1 MDSVQYILN
10 NKGSNIHT
18 VPASATV
25 LEATRLMNRHKVG
38 AVIVMDGDRIAGIF
52 TERDVLSRVVAQ
64 ERQPS
69 QVLIEDV
76 MTRDIVCCGPDTD
89 IDDASSIMRDK
100 RIRHLPVCDEA
111 GNLLGMVSIGD
122 LNAYYASAQQTEIHF
137 LHDYI
142 YGRV

>member
-10 NKGSNIHT
+10 NKGSHIHA
-18 VPASATV
+18 VSAATTV
-25 LEATRLMNRHKVG
+25 LDATRLMNSHKVG

-52 TERDVLSRVVAQ
+52 TERDVLTRVVAQ
-64 ERQPS
+64 ELQPS
-69 QVLIEDV
+69 QVTVGEA

-89 IDDASSIMRDK
+89 IDDASSILRDK
-100 RIRHLPVCDEA
+100 RIRHLPVCDDA
-111 GNLLGMVSIGD
+111 GNLMGMISIGD